1 MTMQITFFDE
11 PLETVGTPVEV
22 GETFPAF
29 EVTNS
34 KGESVKSSNLVKG
47 LTLVS
52 VVPDINT
59 SVCSLQTKHF
69 NQEVDN
75 FDGVS
80 FYTISTNT
88 VEDQKNWCAAEGVEK
103 MELLSDADFNFGK
116 SANLL
121 IPDKNIDQRSVWIL
135 DENGKVLYRELLV
148 EQTHEPNY
156 DKALDF
162 LKNL

>member
-1 MTMQITFFDE
+1 
-11 PLETVGTPVEV
+11 
-22 GETFPAF
+22 
-29 EVTNS
+29 
-34 KGESVKSSNLVKG
+34 
-47 LTLVS
+47 
-52 VVPDINT
+52 
-59 SVCSLQTKHF
+59 
-69 NQEVDN
+69 
-75 FDGVS
+75 
-80 FYTISTNT
+80 
-88 VEDQKNWCAAEGVEK
+88 